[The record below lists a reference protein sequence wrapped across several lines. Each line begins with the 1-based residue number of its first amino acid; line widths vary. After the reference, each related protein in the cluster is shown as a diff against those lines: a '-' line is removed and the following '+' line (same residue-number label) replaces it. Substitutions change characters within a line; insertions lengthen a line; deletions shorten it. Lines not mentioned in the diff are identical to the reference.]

1 VTASFHSLKDV
12 DTICQYLEFVGI
24 SLIFP
29 VTAANYPLLERDKNC
44 LINLLHFFSFSSLI
58 VVFSLKSLFFRYEV
72 TNMTTQMG
80 KTSKMAKTM
89 SLLPA
94 HTHAVVDQSLACD
107 MLVRRMCRSLP
118 FHCSSMPCMVL
129 RSRTLEVTC
138 SPCN

>member
-1 VTASFHSLKDV
+1 
-12 DTICQYLEFVGI
+12 
-24 SLIFP
+24 
-29 VTAANYPLLERDKNC
+29 
-44 LINLLHFFSFSSLI
+44 
-58 VVFSLKSLFFRYEV
+58 
-72 TNMTTQMG
+72 MTMQMG
-80 KTSKMAKTM
+80 KTSKMGKTM

-118 FHCSSMPCMVL
+118 FHCSSMPCMIL